1 MSTCKATHTK
11 KQKYK
16 VEKECTP
23 VEVIF
28 LLLEPKLSPKIY
40 ARFLLLPVDDII
52 DKDTI
57 SYIAQHWKQINHV
70 WPFHSP
76 DQLLQISRRQPPEPA
91 FKCWKHI
98 CRKNFCPLKMK
109 LYIDYLNNSLQITG
123 ENHEPYLIAVV
134 TCRIS
139 TCFTPYKR
147 QNLSIS
153 ASVMVLILRLTCKNM
168 FKAAQ
173 KSVFRQWLYNL
184 GLFRNSPLHIKDS
197 LIASRYILGMKL

>member
-57 SYIAQHWKQINHV
+57 SYIAQH
-70 WPFHSP
+70 
-76 DQLLQISRRQPPEPA
+76 
-91 FKCWKHI
+91 
-98 CRKNFCPLKMK
+98 
-109 LYIDYLNNSLQITG
+109 
-123 ENHEPYLIAVV
+123 
-134 TCRIS
+134 
-139 TCFTPYKR
+139 
-147 QNLSIS
+147 
-153 ASVMVLILRLTCKNM
+153 
-168 FKAAQ
+168 
-173 KSVFRQWLYNL
+173 
-184 GLFRNSPLHIKDS
+184 
-197 LIASRYILGMKL
+197 